1 MNARYHAS
9 REAFLDTVHRF
20 LMFMIIILGAAAV
33 TELVNAPWLKGAF
46 AASAVVF
53 AAFDLTA
60 DLSNRARC
68 HALMKRRYFELLA
81 DLIGEKRS
89 PVDVEEH
96 ILAPQ
101 AVFTPSFQL
110 SFAATLALIAAYQ
123 YGLPLRARFNTAFGA
138 RVAQWGVH
146 EFAAI
151 AFTSV
156 VAGLATMPYAAY
168 NFDRLAPYGVLANL
182 LAMPVVS
189 VWVMPM
195 GILGVLTL
203 PLGFDAVFWRL
214 MGDGIE

>member
-1 MNARYHAS
+1 MASGERTKAANTSPATTPPAPPSSPATTSAPATSAGQGTSDWRQRGEDSSRSAPTEGPSIVDGLRCDLLMNARYHAS

-89 PVDVEEH
+89 PVD
-96 ILAPQ
+96 
-101 AVFTPSFQL
+101 
-110 SFAATLALIAAYQ
+110 
-123 YGLPLRARFNTAFGA
+123 
-138 RVAQWGVH
+138 
-146 EFAAI
+146 
-151 AFTSV
+151 
-156 VAGLATMPYAAY
+156 
-168 NFDRLAPYGVLANL
+168 
-182 LAMPVVS
+182 
-189 VWVMPM
+189 
-195 GILGVLTL
+195 
-203 PLGFDAVFWRL
+203 
-214 MGDGIE
+214 